1 MQNTWVQTFQ
11 KATGSFDINDYYF
24 VYDKHEELQDEDKG
38 ILKNFDT
45 DNSDIEIDPDRESM
59 VNEDKESTVS
69 IPIEKE
75 KKEKKNE
82 MLGKG
87 RHNSVIVKIL
97 HKFYKNEVA
106 MKEILK
112 KGKSS

>member
-1 MQNTWVQTFQ
+1 M
-11 KATGSFDINDYYF
+11 
-24 VYDKHEELQDEDKG
+24 
-38 ILKNFDT
+38 
-45 DNSDIEIDPDRESM
+45 
-59 VNEDKESTVS
+59 
-69 IPIEKE
+69 
-75 KKEKKNE
+75 NE

-112 KGKSS
+112 KGKSSKQIDKIRHLISMY